1 MKNSNPR
8 SNLFALFFKSLGTT
22 ITDIDDVIFRL
33 AYFERKHHFSLWTN
47 VLLDWILKSLTFD
60 TEQLKAINFIFL
72 GFEPCRSDFGLFG
85 LFDLMTEGH
94 EAFEN
99 L

>member
-1 MKNSNPR
+1 MSYASKPSSNK
-8 SNLFALFFKSLGTT
+8 FKYL
-22 ITDIDDVIFRL
+22 
-33 AYFERKHHFSLWTN
+33 
-47 VLLDWILKSLTFD
+47 LLDWILKSLTFD
-60 TEQLKAINFIFL
+60 TEQLKAINFIFW
-72 GFEPCRSDFGLFG
+72 GFEPCRLDFGLFG

>member
-1 MKNSNPR
+1 MC
-8 SNLFALFFKSLGTT
+8 
-22 ITDIDDVIFRL
+22 V
-33 AYFERKHHFSLWTN
+33 
-47 VLLDWILKSLTFD
+47 LDWILKSLTFD

-94 EAFEN
+94 EAFKN

>member
-1 MKNSNPR
+1 MGLGHTLVPQTHSD
-8 SNLFALFFKSLGTT
+8 LQQYKSTT
-22 ITDIDDVIFRL
+22 LNNIIYGFGVKVKLDD
-33 AYFERKHHFSLWTN
+33 
-47 VLLDWILKSLTFD
+47 LLDWILKSLTFD

>member
-1 MKNSNPR
+1 MTGANE
-8 SNLFALFFKSLGTT
+8 SLCNQYGP
-22 ITDIDDVIFRL
+22 
-33 AYFERKHHFSLWTN
+33 
-47 VLLDWILKSLTFD
+47 LDWILKYLTFD

-72 GFEPCRSDFGLFG
+72 GFEPSRSDFGLFG